1 MTALSSPNIRHST
14 YAIVGHKKHVPDLQ
28 LITINGDNEG
38 LLNNALKLLHD
49 SALRKSL
56 DVNAKQ
62 LLTEVFSVQA
72 AANNILAAMKRV
84 V

>member
-1 MTALSSPNIRHST
+1 
-14 YAIVGHKKHVPDLQ
+14 VPDLQ

-38 LLNNALKLLHD
+38 LLNNALTLLHD

-56 DVNAKQ
+56 GANARQ
-62 LLTEVFSVQA
+62 LLSEVFSVQA

-84 V
+84 D